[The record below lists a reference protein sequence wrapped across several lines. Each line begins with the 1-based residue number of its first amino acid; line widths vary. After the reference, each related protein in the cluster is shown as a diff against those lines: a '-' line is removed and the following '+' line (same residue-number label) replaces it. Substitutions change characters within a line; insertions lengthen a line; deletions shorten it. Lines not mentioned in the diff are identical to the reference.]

1 MATSIELEPVIY
13 GRLRALRRAE
23 SQLKSQFDTLHRAP
37 SKSRAGFVSSLTELK
52 IQAARLERFLDII
65 DQPR

>member
-23 SQLKSQFDTLHRAP
+23 LQLKSQFETLHSAP
-37 SKSRAGFVSSLTELK
+37 SNKRAGFVSSLAELK
-52 IQAARLERFLDII
+52 IQAARLERFLDIV

>member
-23 SQLKSQFDTLHRAP
+23 SQLQSQFERLHRAP
-37 SKSRAGFVSSLTELK
+37 NKTRAGFVSSLADLK
-52 IQAARLERFLDII
+52 MQAARLERFLDII

>member
-13 GRLRALRRAE
+13 GRLQALRRAE
-23 SQLKSQFDTLHRAP
+23 SQLTSQFERLHSAP
-37 SKSRAGFVSSLTELK
+37 SKARAGFVSSLAELK
-52 IQAARLERFLDII
+52 MQAARLERFLDII

>member
-1 MATSIELEPVIY
+1 MATSLELEPVIY

-23 SQLKSQFDTLHRAP
+23 SQLKSQFDTLHSAP
-37 SKSRAGFVSSLTELK
+37 SKNRAGFVSSLAELK

>member
-23 SQLKSQFDTLHRAP
+23 SQLQSQFETLHAAS
-37 SKSRAGFVSSLTELK
+37 SKHRAGFVSSLAELK
-52 IQAARLERFLDII
+52 IQAARLERFLEII